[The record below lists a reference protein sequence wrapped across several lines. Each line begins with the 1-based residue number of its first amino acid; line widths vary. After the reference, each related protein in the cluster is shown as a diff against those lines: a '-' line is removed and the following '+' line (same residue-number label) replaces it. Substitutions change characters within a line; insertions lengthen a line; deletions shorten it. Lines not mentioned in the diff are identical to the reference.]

1 MPKRTIKDLLKLHG
15 VTRDQLNAAKSNGVD
30 IWNDEAVKT
39 WLDTKRHR
47 IKPGAEMSEEVGAT
61 QTLAEIEEAIK
72 RATNIDDVKILKEKV
87 LALKG
92 ITAVQ
97 QETKELVPAGM
108 VREAAT
114 SCFSVVRAE
123 LLKLTSDLP
132 PQLSGLGETK
142 IQKVLRE
149 NIIEVLE
156 RLSDA
161 QSKIFDDDEQS

>member
-15 VTRDQLNAAKSNGVD
+15 ITRDQLNAAKSNGVD

-92 ITAVQ
+92 IVSVQ
-97 QETKELVPAGM
+97 QETRQLVPVSE
-108 VREAAT
+108 VRDQAAQMY
-114 SCFSVVRAE
+114 SVARSE
-123 LLKLTSDLP
+123 FLKLSADAP
-132 PQLSGLGETK
+132 PRISGLSESK
-142 IQKVLRE
+142 CQQILRDM
-149 NIIEVLE
+149 IIEILE
-156 RLSDA
+156 GLSSATAD
-161 QSKIFDDDEQS
+161 SFK